1 MQVEGDLMTWH
12 RQIDYEPPAKP
23 DIGKMTWINDDVVH
37 EDDPDGGKPPAG
49 AYHETWE
56 RVPGEC
62 SPTLLLPGV
71 SSCISP
77 RWLDDV

>member
-1 MQVEGDLMTWH
+1 MTWH